1 MNTCSMEIL
10 YLSLRAQAAVST
22 FFMKSPVFKVA
33 NAYPAGKAGFG
44 AAAELQPISTWM
56 YENIHTLQSVQLL
69 NDG

>member
-1 MNTCSMEIL
+1 METI

-44 AAAELQPISTWM
+44 AAAELQPIST
-56 YENIHTLQSVQLL
+56 
-69 NDG
+69 